1 MSALT
6 QFLYRIQPTRTG
18 MLTEGP
24 TPAEV
29 KIVDEHFAYLQ
40 GLVEAGVVLLA
51 GRTLN
56 SDESTFGIVI
66 LLAESESEARRIMD
80 NDPVVSQGVV
90 RAELFP
96 YRVALWSKFFQD

>member
-1 MSALT
+1 
-6 QFLYRIQPTRTG
+6 
-18 MLTEGP
+18 MLATGP
-24 TPAEV
+24 TPAEL
-29 KIVDEHFAYLQ
+29 KIVGEHFAYLQ

-56 SDESTFGIVI
+56 SDVSAFGIVI

-80 NDPVVSQGVV
+80 NNPAVAQGVM

-96 YRVALWSKFFQD
+96 YRVALWSKSFQA